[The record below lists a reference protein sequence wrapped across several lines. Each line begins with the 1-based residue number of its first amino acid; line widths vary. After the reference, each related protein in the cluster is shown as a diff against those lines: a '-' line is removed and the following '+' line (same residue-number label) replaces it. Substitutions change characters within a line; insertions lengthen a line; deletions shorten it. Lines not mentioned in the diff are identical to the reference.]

1 MSHITKIEHIHY
13 DKPIAVYDVK
23 DVQPSHNF
31 AVQTG
36 DLISFV
42 HNCGML

>member
-13 DKPIAVYDVK
+13 DNPIPVYDVLN
-23 DVQPSHNF
+23 VQPSHNF
-31 AVQTG
+31 AIQTG
-36 DLISFV
+36 DLISYV

>member
-1 MSHITKIEHIHY
+1 MALITKIEHIHY
-13 DKPIAVYDVK
+13 DKPIAVYDVL

-31 AVQTG
+31 AVQIG
-36 DLISFV
+36 DLISYV

>member
-1 MSHITKIEHIHY
+1 MSKIMKIERIHY
-13 DKPIAVYDVK
+13 DEPIAVYDVK
-23 DVQPSHNF
+23 NVRPSHNF
-31 AVQTG
+31 AIQTG